1 MAPRGWHGNGGHSFH
16 CRWCCQFS
24 GFFMWHI
31 TLHPLN
37 PFVRL
42 SPYGS
47 DSFHRERERERERER
62 GGARPFMTAAD
73 PYVAIAASSLLGS
86 RSSAAVDSAQQGDVF
101 SLLGTPCSQV
111 SNARWRR
118 RQGQGQLRRRPT
130 AIKTAPERLSSLS
143 ISAYM

>member
-1 MAPRGWHGNGGHSFH
+1 MAPILF
-16 CRWCCQFS
+16 
-24 GFFMWHI
+24 I
-31 TLHPLN
+31 A
-37 PFVRL
+37 
-42 SPYGS
+42 
-47 DSFHRERERERERER
+47 RER

-73 PYVAIAASSLLGS
+73 PYVAIARSVRGGALASSLLGS